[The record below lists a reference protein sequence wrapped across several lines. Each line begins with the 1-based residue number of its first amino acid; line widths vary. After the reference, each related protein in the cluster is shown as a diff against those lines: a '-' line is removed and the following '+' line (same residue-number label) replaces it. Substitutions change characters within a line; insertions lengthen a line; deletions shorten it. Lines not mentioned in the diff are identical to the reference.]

1 MFARSR
7 TRGIRPITIGR
18 HLVDALD
25 GLAGDGTNIP
35 AAYVVRVN
43 PTDLALLEPVKKP
56 LVSELRQAITNHA
69 RFEGYTLSGEPSVT
83 LVGADDVAAGGC
95 VVEPTAG
102 LSAASATSGDS
113 PIELLHLVGDS
124 GMRFEVVGDRVTI
137 GRQGTCSVHIPDTNV
152 SRVHAELRRTP
163 NGWTVEDRGS
173 TNGTKVNG
181 TLIVEPTAVQ
191 PGDTLSFGSVTL
203 TFVRG

>member
-18 HLVDALD
+18 QLVDALD
-25 GLAGDGTNIP
+25 GIAGDGTNIP
-35 AAYVVRVN
+35 SAYVVRVN

-69 RFEGYTLSGEPSVT
+69 RFEGYTLSGEPAVT

-95 VVEPTAG
+95 VVEPSTE
-102 LSAASATSGDS
+102 LSAAPAIAGDS
-113 PIELLHLVGDS
+113 PVELLCLVGDS
-124 GMRFEVVGDRVTI
+124 GMRFEIVGDRVTI

-163 NGWTVEDRGS
+163 HGWTVEDRGS

>member
-18 HLVDALD
+18 HLVDTLD
-25 GLAGDGTNIP
+25 GIAGDGTNIP
-35 AAYVVRVN
+35 AAYVIRVN

-69 RFEGYTLSGEPSVT
+69 RFEGYTLTGEPAVM
-83 LVGADDVAAGGC
+83 LVGAEDVSAGNC
-95 VVEPTAG
+95 VVEPSTDLPTAP
-102 LSAASATSGDS
+102 SAAEAPVETW
-113 PIELLHLVGDS
+113 HLVGES
-124 GMRFEVVGDRVTI
+124 GMRFEIVGDRVTV

-152 SRVHAELRRTP
+152 SRVHAELRRTST
-163 NGWTVEDRGS
+163 GWTVEDRGS

-181 TLIVEPTAVQ
+181 TAIAEPTPVQ

>member
-18 HLVDALD
+18 QLVDALD
-25 GLAGDGTNIP
+25 GIAGDATNIP

-43 PTDLALLEPVKKP
+43 PTDLALLEPVRKP

-69 RFEGYTLSGEPSVT
+69 RFEGYTLSGEPTVT

-95 VVEPTAG
+95 VIEPITDPATPSTSVDAPVE
-102 LSAASATSGDS
+102 
-113 PIELLHLVGDS
+113 LHYLVGDS

-137 GRQGTCSVHIPDTNV
+137 GRQGTCSVHIPDTNI

-173 TNGTKVNG
+173 TNGTMVNG
-181 TLIVEPTAVQ
+181 AQIVEPTAVQ

>member
-18 HLVDALD
+18 QLVEAID
-25 GLAGDGTNIP
+25 GIAADDTTVP

-69 RFEGYTLSGEPSVT
+69 RFEGYTLSGEPAVT

-95 VVEPTAG
+95 VIEPTTD
-102 LSAASATSGDS
+102 LSGAPTISGDA
-113 PIELLHLVGDS
+113 PVEVHHLVGES

-137 GRQGTCSVHIPDTNV
+137 GRQGTCGVHIPDTNV
-152 SRVHAELRRTP
+152 SRVHAELRRTSG
-163 NGWTVEDRGS
+163 GWTVEDRGS

-181 TLIVEPTAVQ
+181 TQIVEPTAVE

>member
-18 HLVDALD
+18 QLVDTLD
-25 GLAGDGTNIP
+25 DIASTQGTLPN
-35 AAYVVRVN
+35 AYLVRVS

-56 LVSELRQAITNHA
+56 LMSELRQAITNHA
-69 RFEGYTLSGEPSVT
+69 RFEGYALAGEPTVA
-83 LVGADDVAAGGC
+83 LAAAEDVAAGQC
-95 VVEPTAG
+95 RIEPTVAEASAVAET
-102 LSAASATSGDS
+102 SAAPAVW
-113 PIELLHLVGDS
+113 HLEGEGGLRFDIVGDHA
-124 GMRFEVVGDRVTI
+124 TI
-137 GRQGTCSVHIPDTNV
+137 GRQGTCTVHIPDTNV
-152 SRVHAELRRTP
+152 SRVHAEMHKS
-163 NGWTVEDRGS
+163 GDAWTVEDRGS

-181 TLIVEPTAVQ
+181 VLIVETTAVH